1 MQLED
6 KLAILADSAKYDVA
20 CTSSGVDRR
29 GNGTGSVYQLPS
41 KTWIAVR
48 ICGMYFQWCG
58 PRRGTRQAG
67 VQRGGGHLP
76 QLYAGW
82 AVYFAAESAVFQRL
96 LL

>member
-20 CTSSGVDRR
+20 CTSSGVDR
-29 GNGTGSVYQLPS
+29 
-41 KTWIAVR
+41 
-48 ICGMYFQWCG
+48 
-58 PRRGTRQAG
+58 AG
-67 VQRGGGHLP
+67 VHGKRGGGHLP

-82 AVYFAAESAVFQRL
+82 AVYFAAESAVFQCL

>member
-20 CTSSGVDRR
+20 CTSSGVDR
-29 GNGTGSVYQLPS
+29 
-41 KTWIAVR
+41 
-48 ICGMYFQWCG
+48 
-58 PRRGTRQAG
+58 AG
-67 VQRGGGHLP
+67 VHGKLGCSVAAGICHS
-76 QLYAGW
+76 YAGW

>member
-6 KLAILADSAKYDVA
+6 KLAILADSAKYD
-20 CTSSGVDRR
+20 
-29 GNGTGSVYQLPS
+29 
-41 KTWIAVR
+41 
-48 ICGMYFQWCG
+48 
-58 PRRGTRQAG
+58 

>member
-20 CTSSGVDRR
+20 CTSSGVDRA
-29 GNGTGSVYQLPS
+29 GVHGKL
-41 KTWIAVR
+41 
-48 ICGMYFQWCG
+48 
-58 PRRGTRQAG
+58 G

>member
-20 CTSSGVDRR
+20 CTSSGVDR
-29 GNGTGSVYQLPS
+29 
-41 KTWIAVR
+41 
-48 ICGMYFQWCG
+48 
-58 PRRGTRQAG
+58 AG
-67 VQRGGGHLP
+67 VHGKQRGGGHLP

>member
-20 CTSSGVDRR
+20 CTSSGVDR
-29 GNGTGSVYQLPS
+29 
-41 KTWIAVR
+41 
-48 ICGMYFQWCG
+48 
-58 PRRGTRQAG
+58 AG

>member
-20 CTSSGVDRR
+20 CTSSGVDR
-29 GNGTGSVYQLPS
+29 G
-41 KTWIAVR
+41 
-48 ICGMYFQWCG
+48 
-58 PRRGTRQAG
+58 RGTRQAG

>member
-6 KLAILADSAKYDVA
+6 KLAIWRIAPSMMWHV
-20 CTSSGVDRR
+20 
-29 GNGTGSVYQLPS
+29 LP
-41 KTWIAVR
+41 AVWTAP
-48 ICGMYFQWCG
+48 GYTASW
-58 PRRGTRQAG
+58 

>member
-20 CTSSGVDRR
+20 CTSSGVDR
-29 GNGTGSVYQLPS
+29 
-41 KTWIAVR
+41 
-48 ICGMYFQWCG
+48 
-58 PRRGTRQAG
+58 AG
-67 VQRGGGHLP
+67 G
-76 QLYAGW
+76 